1 MTLIQEGGSA
11 AAVRPVPEGSAP
23 RGKAERDLEPFGPGS
38 LLWDRMGLYTAA
50 LAGNSAFILQAMHP
64 SIGTVVDQLS
74 GFRTDPVGRARRSFA
89 SVQTWV
95 YGGRTAIE
103 EGRRLRE
110 MHKPLSAVD
119 EQGVRH
125 HALSADAW
133 TWVHMTG
140 FNAGVTASRYFA
152 AEPFTPQE
160 EQRLFDEFMHLGRIL
175 RVPERM
181 IPKTVSEYWEYF
193 DAMVADT
200 LVPHKVAHEV
210 LDAMD
215 KVPPGVPAYLRP
227 ALAPMMAVVGNLG
240 RFISIGTLPQGA
252 REKLGLRW
260 TSRDERNLRIIGRT
274 IARADAL
281 FPERVR
287 YMPIAYRA
295 REAARAQERLERTL
309 ANRPL

>member
-1 MTLIQEGGSA
+1 
-11 AAVRPVPEGSAP
+11 
-23 RGKAERDLEPFGPGS
+23 
-38 LLWDRMGLYTAA
+38 
-50 LAGNSAFILQAMHP
+50 
-64 SIGTVVDQLS
+64 
-74 GFRTDPVGRARRSFA
+74 
-89 SVQTWV
+89 
-95 YGGRTAIE
+95 
-103 EGRRLRE
+103 
-110 MHKPLSAVD
+110 
-119 EQGVRH
+119 
-125 HALSADAW
+125 
-133 TWVHMTG
+133 
-140 FNAGVTASRYFA
+140 
-152 AEPFTPQE
+152 
-160 EQRLFDEFMHLGRIL
+160 
-175 RVPERM
+175 
-181 IPKTVSEYWEYF
+181 
-193 DAMVADT
+193 
-200 LVPHKVAHEV
+200 VAHEV